1 MTGVQTCALPI
12 LMDLA
17 QIRRRQM
24 DRALRWAILLF
35 SGFLVVTQQV
45 YTLGPLVEYD
55 RKINSQPKP
64 QFEGFAG
71 FLLRRLDDLG
81 LRGLTAAVLLIAAT
95 FIAIKF
101 KTWRPLNLA
110 LLSLLSLNLV
120 VGTFKLFL
128 GRTKPRDGFDLL
140 HVGGMSYP
148 SGHASNAVLS
158 WGILAYLIYRYAK
171 VDRYQG
177 RLASAGVVLISL
189 TVCTVSLIRHTHWF
203 SDLLGGLFV
212 GSALLVT
219 VIAIDRYVPSKSQLH

>member
-1 MTGVQTCALPI
+1 MQTLE
-12 LMDLA
+12 
-17 QIRRRQM
+17 QTRRRQM
-24 DRALRWAILLF
+24 DRALRWSLLLF
-35 SGFLVVTQQV
+35 LGFLAVTQQV
-45 YTLGPLVEYD
+45 ITNGPLVAYD
-55 RKINSQPKP
+55 KEINSQPKP
-64 QFEGFAG
+64 QFEGLAG
-71 FLLRRLDDLG
+71 FILRRLDDLG
-81 LRGLTAAVLLIAAT
+81 LRGLTAVILLIAAS
-95 FIAIKF
+95 FIAFKF

-110 LLSLLSLNLV
+110 MISLLSLNLV
-120 VGTFKLFL
+120 VGTFKIFL

-140 HVGGMSYP
+140 HAGGMSYP

-189 TVCTVSLIRHTHWF
+189 TVCVVSLIRHTHWF

-212 GSALLVT
+212 GSALLVA

>member
-1 MTGVQTCALPI
+1 MEK
-12 LMDLA
+12 LA
-17 QIRRRQM
+17 QTRRRQM
-24 DRALRWAILLF
+24 DRALRWSLLLF
-35 SGFLVVTQQV
+35 CGFLVVTQQV
-45 YTLGPLVEYD
+45 LTNGPLVAYD
-55 RKINSQPKP
+55 KEINSQPKP
-64 QFEGFAG
+64 QFEGLAG
-71 FLLRRLDDLG
+71 FTLRRLDDLG
-81 LRGLTAAVLLIAAT
+81 LRGLTATVLLIAAS
-95 FIAIKF
+95 FIAYKF

-110 LLSLLSLNLV
+110 MVSLLSLNLV
-120 VGTFKLFL
+120 VGSFKIVL

-140 HVGGMSYP
+140 HAGGMSYP

-189 TVCTVSLIRHTHWF
+189 TVCVVSLIRHTHWF

-212 GSALLVT
+212 GSALLVA

>member
-1 MTGVQTCALPI
+1 MRTTAQT
-12 LMDLA
+12 
-17 QIRRRQM
+17 RRRQM
-24 DRALRWAILLF
+24 DRALRWSLLLF
-35 SGFLVVTQQV
+35 FGFLVVTQQV
-45 YTLGPLVEYD
+45 LTNGPLVSYD
-55 RKINSQPKP
+55 KEINSQPKP
-64 QFEGFAG
+64 QFEGLAG

-81 LRGLTAAVLLIAAT
+81 LRGLTAAVLLIAAS
-95 FIAIKF
+95 FIAYKF

-110 LLSLLSLNLV
+110 MVSLISLNLV

-140 HVGGMSYP
+140 HAGGMSYP

-177 RLASAGVVLISL
+177 RLASAGVALISL

-203 SDLLGGLFV
+203 SDLLGGLFI
-212 GSALLVT
+212 GSALLVA

>member
-1 MTGVQTCALPI
+1 MRTTAQT
-12 LMDLA
+12 
-17 QIRRRQM
+17 RRRQM
-24 DRALRWAILLF
+24 DRALRWSLLLF
-35 SGFLVVTQQV
+35 FGFLLVTQQV
-45 YTLGPLVEYD
+45 LTNGPLVAYD
-55 RKINSQPKP
+55 KEINSQPKP
-64 QFEGFAG
+64 QFEGLAG
-71 FLLRRLDDLG
+71 FTLRRLDDLG
-81 LRGLTAAVLLIAAT
+81 LRSLTATVLLIAAS
-95 FIAIKF
+95 FIAYKF

-110 LLSLLSLNLV
+110 MISLLSLNLV
-120 VGTFKLFL
+120 VGTFKIFL

-140 HVGGMSYP
+140 HAGGMSYP

-189 TVCTVSLIRHTHWF
+189 TVCVVSLIRHTHWF

-212 GSALLVT
+212 GSALLVA

>member
-1 MTGVQTCALPI
+1 M
-12 LMDLA
+12 MELA

-35 SGFLVVTQQV
+35 SGFLLVTQQV
-45 YTLGPLVEYD
+45 FTYGPLVEYD
-55 RKINSQPKP
+55 KRINSQPKP
-64 QFEGFAG
+64 QFEGLAG
-71 FLLRRLDDLG
+71 FILRRLDDLG
-81 LRGLTAAVLLIAAT
+81 LRWLTATVLLIAAT
-95 FIAIKF
+95 FIAYKF

-120 VGTFKLFL
+120 VGTFKIFL

-140 HVGGMSYP
+140 HVGGLSYP

-177 RLASAGVVLISL
+177 RLASAGVALISL

>member
-1 MTGVQTCALPI
+1 MQTETQL
-12 LMDLA
+12 
-17 QIRRRQM
+17 RRKQM
-24 DRALRWAILLF
+24 DRALRWSLLLF
-35 SGFLVVTQQV
+35 TGFLLVTQQV
-45 YTLGPLVEYD
+45 LTFGPLVEYD
-55 RKINSQPKP
+55 KKINSDPKP

-81 LRGLTAAVLLIAAT
+81 LRGLTATVLIIAAS
-95 FIAIKF
+95 FIAYKF

-110 LLSLLSLNLV
+110 FLSLILLNLV

-140 HVGGMSYP
+140 HAGGMSYP

-177 RLASAGVVLISL
+177 RLASAGVAAISL
-189 TVCTVSLIRHTHWF
+189 TVCVVSLIRHTHWF
-203 SDLLGGLFV
+203 TDLLGCLFV
-212 GSALLVT
+212 GSALLVA
-219 VIAIDRYVPSKSQLH
+219 VIAVDRYVPSKSQLH

>member
-1 MTGVQTCALPI
+1 
-12 LMDLA
+12 MDLA
-17 QIRRRQM
+17 QTRRRQM

-35 SGFLVVTQQV
+35 AGFLVVTQQV
-45 YTLGPLVEYD
+45 YSLGPLVEYD
-55 RKINSQPKP
+55 RRINSQPKP

-71 FLLRRLDDLG
+71 FILRRLDDLG

-110 LLSLLSLNLV
+110 LLSLFSLNLV

-158 WGILAYLIYRYAK
+158 WGVLAYLIYRYAK

-177 RLASAGVVLISL
+177 RLASAGVALISL

>member
-1 MTGVQTCALPI
+1 MEK
-12 LMDLA
+12 LA
-17 QIRRRQM
+17 QNRRRQM
-24 DRALRWAILLF
+24 DRALRWSLLLF
-35 SGFLVVTQQV
+35 VGFLVVTQQV
-45 YTLGPLVEYD
+45 LTNGPLVAYD
-55 RKINSQPKP
+55 KEINSQPKP
-64 QFEGFAG
+64 RFEGLAG
-71 FLLRRLDDLG
+71 FILRRLDDLG
-81 LRGLTAAVLLIAAT
+81 LRSLTATVLLIAAS
-95 FIAIKF
+95 FIAYKF

-110 LLSLLSLNLV
+110 MISLLSLNVV
-120 VGTFKLFL
+120 VGSFKIVL

-140 HVGGMSYP
+140 HAGGMSYP

-189 TVCTVSLIRHTHWF
+189 TVCVVSLIRHTHWF

-212 GSALLVT
+212 GSALLVA